1 MPKRYDGVSIALHW
15 SIALLIIA
23 AFFLEQ
29 DVKDAAPFDPAYVLH
44 ALAGL
49 AVLVLTV
56 VRIVWRLVTP
66 APPYPAAMPRWQRRA
81 ARATTMAFYAFMLLM
96 PLTGWISHS
105 LEYGGAFG
113 AGAGLEVFGYVTIP
127 ALPGWYHFP
136 PNTMK
141 HLHAALTHFW
151 IPLLALH
158 VTAALWHHFRD
169 RDDVLVRMLPF
180 VRGTTHA

>member
-1 MPKRYDGVSIALHW
+1 MPKRYDGVTIALHW
-15 SIALLIIA
+15 SIAALIIA
-23 AFFLEQ
+23 AFALEQ
-29 DVKDAAPFDPAYVLH
+29 GVKDSAPLDPAYVLH

-49 AVLVLTV
+49 AVLVLSL

-81 ARATTMAFYAFMLLM
+81 ARAMAFAFYALMILM

-113 AGAGLEVFGYVTIP
+113 SNTGLEVFGYLTVP
-127 ALPGWYHFP
+127 AFPGWQHFP

-141 HLHAALTHFW
+141 HLHNALTHWW

-158 VTAALWHHFRD
+158 VIAALWHHFRD
-169 RDDVLVRMLPF
+169 HDDVLKRMLPLKRS
-180 VRGTTHA
+180 VSEA